1 MFGLKLF
8 PPVATLIYDFFSLSF
23 FVRNRPSFQ
32 VIGSAG
38 GTHTLKLSA
47 ASMLGCNCPL
57 GGATVSINLCGSTT
71 LVTPLTGEWHEHQQS
86 RETSLLSM
94 LNCVIYISRLTGE
107 TVVTAFDLDKMYTPF
122 HFARVKSYTAFSERP
137 LWAVRRHDK
146 GPSLFAQNE
155 FSSACWSR
163 AAAGWLWYVNVLD
176 PHVLDMQACY
186 VSGLHYR
193 LLLIFWFQKWF

>member
-1 MFGLKLF
+1 MQQEFKFFF
-8 PPVATLIYDFFSLSF
+8 PLAF

-38 GTHTLKLSA
+38 GTHILKLST

-71 LVTPLTGEWHEHQQS
+71 LATSLTGEWHEHQQS
-86 RETSLLSM
+86 RETSFLFLCWIS
-94 LNCVIYISRLTGE
+94 CVIYISRLTGE

-122 HFARVKSYTAFSERP
+122 HFARVKSYTAFSEQP

-163 AAAGWLWYVNVLD
+163 AAAGWLWSVNVLD

-193 LLLIFWFQKWF
+193 VLLIFWFQKWF